1 MPVTRRQ
8 FLTIGSLA
16 GASALL
22 ASCSPVR
29 ELVGGQPAL
38 AAWPA
43 GSSPAWPALSRLTF
57 GPRADE
63 RARVAEIGLD
73 SWIEEQLAPQSLADT
88 DAALRVRRFDTLLMD
103 TSLIFGVREENVRRE
118 LQQATLLRAIYSR
131 RQLFEITVDFWSDHF
146 NISTLKGD
154 GAWLKTIDDREVI
167 RPHAL
172 GSFRDL
178 LWASM
183 RSPAMLQYLD
193 NQENHRGAPNENYA
207 RELMELHT
215 LGVEA
220 GYTQHDVQ
228 ELARCLTGW
237 TIDRQLF
244 RGQFRFD
251 ASVHDTGSKRL
262 LGQIIPAGGER
273 DVERVFELLL
283 AHPALPQFIARK
295 LARRYIADN
304 PPAGLVEAAAATFR
318 RTNGELKAVL
328 ATLLHSPEFSA
339 APPKLKRPLHYV
351 AGALRQLDAETD
363 GGPALLDALAQMG
376 QPLFQWPTPDGFPD
390 TSAAWGGSLLA
401 RWRFALGLV
410 AGTIQGTSIDLAAL
424 GQASGAGTIEA
435 ALDRFGILLLGA
447 PLPPASVAA
456 LTHQLGNDLDQEHL
470 QTVVATLLAAPHYQW
485 R

>member
-1 MPVTRRQ
+1 V
-8 FLTIGSLA
+8 
-16 GASALL
+16 
-22 ASCSPVR
+22 
-29 ELVGGQPAL
+29 
-38 AAWPA
+38 
-43 GSSPAWPALSRLTF
+43 LSRLTF

-103 TSLIFGVREENVRRE
+103 PSLIFGVREENVRRE

-220 GYTQHDVQ
+220 SYTQLDVQ

-251 ASVHDTGSKRL
+251 ASVHDTGSKQL

-295 LARRYIADN
+295 LARRFIADD
-304 PPAGLVEAAAATFR
+304 PPAALVEATAATFR

-435 ALDRFGILLLGA
+435 AFDRFGILLLGA

>member
-1 MPVTRRQ
+1 
-8 FLTIGSLA
+8 
-16 GASALL
+16 
-22 ASCSPVR
+22 
-29 ELVGGQPAL
+29 
-38 AAWPA
+38 
-43 GSSPAWPALSRLTF
+43 
-57 GPRADE
+57 
-63 RARVAEIGLD
+63 
-73 SWIEEQLAPQSLADT
+73 
-88 DAALRVRRFDTLLMD
+88 
-103 TSLIFGVREENVRRE
+103 
-118 LQQATLLRAIYSR
+118 
-131 RQLFEITVDFWSDHF
+131 
-146 NISTLKGD
+146 
-154 GAWLKTIDDREVI
+154 
-167 RPHAL
+167 
-172 GSFRDL
+172 
-178 LWASM
+178 
-183 RSPAMLQYLD
+183 
-193 NQENHRGAPNENYA
+193 
-207 RELMELHT
+207 
-215 LGVEA
+215 
-220 GYTQHDVQ
+220 
-228 ELARCLTGW
+228 
-237 TIDRQLF
+237 LF

-251 ASVHDTGSKRL
+251 ASVHDTGSKQL
-262 LGQIIPAGGER
+262 IGQIIPAGGER

-295 LARRYIADN
+295 LARRFIADD

-328 ATLLHSPEFSA
+328 ATLLHSPEFST

-363 GGPALLDALAQMG
+363 GGPALLEALAQMG

-410 AGTIQGTSIDLAAL
+410 AGTIQGTSIDLPAL